1 METSQ
6 TKSNTKTFLKLLRT
20 VYLIILYLISLT
32 LFFSAPGI
40 LADYLNNDL
49 FLYGFFIT
57 IPMTITIVLYIFMD
71 LLE

>member
-20 VYLIILYLISLT
+20 VYLIILCLISLT
-32 LFFSAPGI
+32 LLFSAPGI